1 MIIIWQVL
9 SLICMLTFATQN
21 LVVKALTRN
30 GVRVKFILWALVAVA
45 VPFLLVAY
53 LLSAPHQFLPGF
65 GTALFFAV
73 LGNILGFYGYVRAI
87 RLADVS
93 LVMPLLSLTPFFMLL
108 TSWVMLAEFPDLFG
122 LLGILGVVGGTYLLT
137 RKPGSSGL
145 EPFYALWKN
154 PGCRWALLTSFVW
167 SIQANIDKFGV
178 AYSNP
183 IGYTFWF
190 HILFSVLLLPFIFIG
205 EFKLL
210 EVDQLRVKGNLNFFS
225 KIMGGLI
232 LVGSLQALM
241 TIVQM
246 IAIMETQVSYVI
258 AIKRS
263 GMLFVVLFGGIFFDE
278 KYTLRRFLAAVVVF
292 AGLLGIL
299 LR

>member
-1 MIIIWQVL
+1 MVIIWQVL
-9 SLICMLTFATQN
+9 SLICMVSFATQN
-21 LVVKALTRN
+21 LIVKGLTQQ
-30 GVRVKFILWALVAVA
+30 GVRSKFILWALVAAA
-45 VPFLLVAY
+45 VPFLLAAY
-53 LLSAPHQFLPGF
+53 LFSGPHQFLPGF
-65 GTALFFAV
+65 NTVLFFAV
-73 LGNILGFYGYVRAI
+73 LGNILGFYGYIRAI
-87 RLADVS
+87 HLADVS

-108 TSWVMLAEFPDLFG
+108 TSWIMLAEFPDLSG
-122 LLGILGVVGGTYLLT
+122 LVGILAVVIGTYLLT

-145 EPFYALWKN
+145 KPLAALWEN
-154 PGCRWALLTSFVW
+154 HGCRWALLTAFVW

-178 AYSNP
+178 ALSNP

-210 EVDQLRVKGNLNFFS
+210 ETGQFRVKGNLNFFTGV
-225 KIMGGLI
+225 MGGLV
-232 LVGSLQALM
+232 LVGTLQALM

-246 IAIMETQVSYVI
+246 MAIMETQVSYVI

-263 GMLFVVLFGGIFFDE
+263 GMIFVVLLGGIFFNE
-278 KYTLRRFLAAVVVF
+278 KYTVRRFLAALVVF
-292 AGLLGIL
+292 SGLLAIL